1 MAKKS
6 KKKKA
11 EDNPFALAVL
21 VSDRVEIIDVRLI
34 DSNCL
39 QTPEASRGKQ
49 LVDYNYS
56 VETKLEKEHSQVLL
70 FPTFKMTAK
79 PDKSAGDEP
88 SLSIQA
94 RFLLAYKIN
103 SLKGITK
110 KNIEAFGNTNGIYNA
125 WPYWRE
131 FVQNTIARMGLP
143 KLTIP
148 VFRFR
153 SEEKTDKDIS
163 EQSKKKSTKKK
174 AKKKKKKKVSHK

>member
-11 EDNPFALAVL
+11 EENPFALAIS
-21 VSDRVEIIDVRLI
+21 VSDRVDIIEVRLI
-34 DSNCL
+34 DCNCH
-39 QTPEASRGKQ
+39 QTPEASQGKQ

-56 VETKLEKEHSQVLL
+56 VETELKKEHSQILL

-79 PDKSAGDEP
+79 PDKTAGDEI

-110 KNIEAFGNTNGIYNA
+110 KNIEAFGNVNGIYNA

-148 VFRFR
+148 VFRFGHDER
-153 SEEKTDKDIS
+153 TDKNT
-163 EQSKKKSTKKK
+163 SKQTKKIATKKK
-174 AKKKKKKKVSHK
+174 AKKK